1 MADLFGS
8 DTTTLD
14 QTTRDFVRVAVE
26 RSVDRYPSGLL
37 YAVPEG
43 LKIEPGHRVL
53 VPLGR
58 GDHRVAGTVV
68 DRLDAGGA
76 DEEGVP
82 PEKIKPLLG
91 RADDL
96 PPLPGELITLARW
109 IASYYACP
117 IGIVLASIVPAAV
130 RKGVGATSRLLVRP
144 AEPRPDPL
152 PRLGKTQR
160 AMFDAISATPEADLP
175 ISSADLAEQTGI
187 GGTAVLRRLEELG
200 LVHLEK
206 VTTIEARAK
215 AGSGLADR
223 TVTLN
228 RHQEAAV
235 TAIGATLGG
244 GFSSHLLFGVTGS
257 GKTEVYL
264 RLVGDVLA
272 AGRTALVLVPEI
284 ALTPQTTARFLARF
298 HGVPAAV
305 LHSGLTAAQ
314 RHQEWR
320 RAASGEARIV
330 LGARSALFAPI
341 PDATLGLVV
350 VDEEHD
356 PSYKQDQAPRYH
368 GRDAAIRRAQLAD
381 CPIVLGSATPSLE
394 SWHNATIAG
403 RHALHRLPERA
414 PGLRLP
420 TVEIVD
426 FAEERRHF
434 TTPGVRLIGP
444 RLGTAIARTLGDG
457 GQVLLLLNR
466 RGYAN
471 YIACPDQR
479 CGWIMTCDQCD
490 VGMVCHQ
497 ASGAVKDRWVRCHH
511 CDAQLRLP
519 TTCPLCSKRTTVFG
533 LGTQRVEEE
542 LGRLHPHLAAEGA
555 MVRVDSDALH
565 TADDFHDV
573 LERFRTGAIKLLA
586 GTQMI
591 AKGLDFP
598 GVRLVGVVN
607 ADTSINLPDFRAA
620 ERTFQLVSQVV
631 GRCGRGDEVGR
642 AVLQTF
648 QPDAP
653 AIRRAAEHDFEAF
666 ATREL
671 ADRTRFGLPPFRRMI
686 RIVVRDPGESAALTH
701 AEELR
706 RRLETI
712 GVPEGIELRGP
723 MPCAIARIAGRYRMQ
738 LEILADTPGHASRFL
753 AAARTGGAFSGALA
767 LGESVAVDVD
777 PTSLM

>member
-1 MADLFGS
+1 
-8 DTTTLD
+8 
-14 QTTRDFVRVAVE
+14 
-26 RSVDRYPSGLL
+26 
-37 YAVPEG
+37 
-43 LKIEPGHRVL
+43 
-53 VPLGR
+53 
-58 GDHRVAGTVV
+58 
-68 DRLDAGGA
+68 
-76 DEEGVP
+76 
-82 PEKIKPLLG
+82 
-91 RADDL
+91 
-96 PPLPGELITLARW
+96 
-109 IASYYACP
+109 
-117 IGIVLASIVPAAV
+117 
-130 RKGVGATSRLLVRP
+130 
-144 AEPRPDPL
+144 
-152 PRLGKTQR
+152 
-160 AMFDAISATPEADLP
+160 
-175 ISSADLAEQTGI
+175 
-187 GGTAVLRRLEELG
+187 
-200 LVHLEK
+200 
-206 VTTIEARAK
+206 
-215 AGSGLADR
+215 
-223 TVTLN
+223 
-228 RHQEAAV
+228 
-235 TAIGATLGG
+235 
-244 GFSSHLLFGVTGS
+244 
-257 GKTEVYL
+257 
-264 RLVGDVLA
+264 
-272 AGRTALVLVPEI
+272 
-284 ALTPQTTARFLARF
+284 
-298 HGVPAAV
+298 
-305 LHSGLTAAQ
+305 
-314 RHQEWR
+314 
-320 RAASGEARIV
+320 
-330 LGARSALFAPI
+330 
-341 PDATLGLVV
+341 
-350 VDEEHD
+350 
-356 PSYKQDQAPRYH
+356 
-368 GRDAAIRRAQLAD
+368 
-381 CPIVLGSATPSLE
+381 
-394 SWHNATIAG
+394 
-403 RHALHRLPERA
+403 
-414 PGLRLP
+414 
-420 TVEIVD
+420 
-426 FAEERRHF
+426 
-434 TTPGVRLIGP
+434 
-444 RLGTAIARTLGDG
+444 
-457 GQVLLLLNR
+457 
-466 RGYAN
+466 
-471 YIACPDQR
+471 
-479 CGWIMTCDQCD
+479 
-490 VGMVCHQ
+490 VCHQ

-631 GRCGRGDEVGR
+631 GRCGRGEEVGR

-686 RIVVRDPGESAALTH
+686 RIVVRDPGESAALSH